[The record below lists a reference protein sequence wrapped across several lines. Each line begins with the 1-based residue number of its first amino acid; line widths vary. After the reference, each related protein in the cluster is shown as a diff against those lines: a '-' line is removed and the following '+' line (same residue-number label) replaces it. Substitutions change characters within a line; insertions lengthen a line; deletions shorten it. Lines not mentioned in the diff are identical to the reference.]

1 MSPRPCH
8 DLGILPTLVIQCLDN
23 LTKSGRRNLL
33 YSLLSHDE
41 NEGKVSS
48 LETTEEM
55 DARGILSL

>member
-1 MSPRPCH
+1 
-8 DLGILPTLVIQCLDN
+8 
-23 LTKSGRRNLL
+23 
-33 YSLLSHDE
+33 LSHDE